1 MENVLTATIRL
12 CICCA
17 LAAAATQ
24 NFAAESYP
32 TRPVRFVVPYAPG
45 GGSDTIARLIGQ
57 KLGERLGTTFVIDN
71 RPGAASML
79 GTEIVAKSLPD
90 GYTLILADA
99 PHAMNTATYKNVSY
113 DAVKDF
119 APIMLVANA
128 AEILVAH
135 PSFPV
140 NSLKELLAMPKAQT
154 EKFAM
159 GTSGQGSTGHM
170 TYELLRL
177 RTGLTLNHVPYKGG
191 GPAIVDLVAGQIP
204 LVLNATPP
212 IIPHMQTKRLKGL
225 ALSTATR
232 HAALPG
238 VPTFEESGVPDFVV
252 GAWYG
257 VLAPA
262 GTPLHIIELL
272 RSEIGRA
279 LKEPDVQAR
288 FAALALDAD
297 GRGPNEFRKLI
308 ETDVKRWRETAARS
322 NIRFD

>member
-1 MENVLTATIRL
+1 MKQIVRAI
-12 CICCA
+12 A
-17 LAAAATQ
+17 LIAIVTSS
-24 NFAAESYP
+24 FAADSYP
-32 TRPVRFVVPYAPG
+32 NRPVRFVVPYAPG

-57 KLGERLGTTFVIDN
+57 KLAERLGTTFVIDN

-79 GTEIVAKSLPD
+79 GTEIVAKAPPD

-99 PHAMNTATYKNVSY
+99 PHAMNTATYKHVNY

-119 APIMLVANA
+119 APIILVANA
-128 AEILVAH
+128 PEVLAAH
-135 PSFPV
+135 PSFPM
-140 NSLKELLAMPKAQT
+140 NTLKELLATPRSQT

-159 GTSGQGSTGHM
+159 GTSGQGSTGHL
-170 TYELLRL
+170 TYELLRV

-212 IIPHMQTKRLKGL
+212 LIPHLQTKRIKGL
-225 ALSTATR
+225 AMSTAKR
-232 HAALPG
+232 SPQMPG

-252 GAWYG
+252 LAWYG

-262 GTPLHIIELL
+262 GTPRHIVEVL
-272 RSEIGRA
+272 RNEIRRA
-279 LKEPDVQAR
+279 MGEPDVQAR

-297 GRGPNEFRKLI
+297 GRGPEEFRQLI
-308 ETDVKRWRETAARS
+308 DKDVKRWKETAAKA
-322 NIRFD
+322 NIKFD